1 MTPLPNFHRRHT
13 MISVT
18 RINGSKMWLNALLI
32 EMVEETPD
40 TYITLVTGK
49 RLIVLEKAAEVISLM
64 KDYIQEIGLNN
75 ATIKVQQ
82 TEETP

>member
-1 MTPLPNFHRRHT
+1 

-18 RINGSKMWLNALLI
+18 KLNGSPMWLNALMI
-32 EMVEETPD
+32 ENIEETPD

-49 RLIVLEKAAEVISLM
+49 RLIVLDKAEEIVEKIKNYYE
-64 KDYIQEIGLNN
+64 EIGVHA

-82 TEETP
+82 MEELS

>member
-1 MTPLPNFHRRHT
+1 
-13 MISVT
+13 MIFVT
-18 RINGSKMWLNALLI
+18 RINGSKMWLNALMI

-40 TYITLVTGK
+40 TYITLITGK
-49 RLIVLEKAAEVISLM
+49 RLIVLEKADEVISLV
-64 KDYIQEIGLNN
+64 KDYSQEIGLNK

>member
-1 MTPLPNFHRRHT
+1 

>member
-1 MTPLPNFHRRHT
+1 

-18 RINGSKMWLNALLI
+18 RINGSPFWINALMI
-32 EMVEETPD
+32 ESVEETPD

-49 RLIVLEKAAEVISLM
+49 RMIVLEKAAEVL
-64 KDYIQEIGLNN
+64 KKIQEYYTEIGIHA

-82 TEETP
+82 TEELS

>member
-1 MTPLPNFHRRHT
+1 
-13 MISVT
+13 
-18 RINGSKMWLNALLI
+18 MWLNALLI

-40 TYITLVTGK
+40 TYITLITGK
-49 RLIVLEKAAEVISLM
+49 RLIVLEKADEVIVLV
-64 KDYIQEIGLNN
+64 KQYTQEIGMNN

>member
-1 MTPLPNFHRRHT
+1 
-13 MISVT
+13 
-18 RINGSKMWLNALLI
+18 MWLNALLI

-49 RLIVLEKAAEVISLM
+49 RLIVLEKAEHVISLI
-64 KDYIQEIGLNN
+64 KQYSKEIGMNN

>member
-1 MTPLPNFHRRHT
+1 

-18 RINGSKMWLNALLI
+18 RLNGSQLWLNALLI

-40 TYITLVTGK
+40 TYITLINGK
-49 RLIVLEKAAEVISLM
+49 RMIVLESANEIIASVKAYHREVGIH
-64 KDYIQEIGLNN
+64 Q

-82 TEETP
+82 LEEPS

>member
-1 MTPLPNFHRRHT
+1 
-13 MISVT
+13 
-18 RINGSKMWLNALLI
+18 MWLNALMI

-40 TYITLVTGK
+40 TYITLITGK
-49 RLIVLEKAAEVISLM
+49 RLIVLEKADEVISLV
-64 KDYIQEIGLNN
+64 KDYSQEIGLNK

>member
-1 MTPLPNFHRRHT
+1 

-18 RINGSKMWLNALLI
+18 RINGSPMWLNALLI

-40 TYITLVTGK
+40 TYITLINGK
-49 RLIVLEKAAEVISLM
+49 RMIVLESAAEVIEAV
-64 KDYIQEIGLNN
+64 KAYHREVGVHQ

-82 TEETP
+82 MEEPS